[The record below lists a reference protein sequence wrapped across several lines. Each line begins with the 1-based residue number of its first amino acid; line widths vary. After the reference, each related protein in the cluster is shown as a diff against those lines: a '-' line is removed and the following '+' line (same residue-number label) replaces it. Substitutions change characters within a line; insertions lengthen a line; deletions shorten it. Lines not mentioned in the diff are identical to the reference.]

1 MAVVVCCPCGNPLDC
16 DNLELVVTLTC
27 PRCSRELTLEIEGKQ
42 GGNCRALLTI
52 MEGPSWVGERF
63 VMPVGLSLSIG
74 SAGGNW
80 ISLESD
86 AVSDTHCR
94 LRVSEQGRVTLE
106 DLGSE
111 AGTWIETQRV
121 RQGTLAA
128 CQSFRTGD
136 FRFRL
141 DFEAPD
147 GAASAAPATYRHD
160 AAQPLPTLNQ
170 VRPRGTPG
178 RWLIRSRFQFS
189 RGLIV
194 AFAWLIAL
202 HHFVCLPNHPTGA
215 WKSPQACLV
224 GLLFLAALLTAG
236 RRVALAHRY
245 FRFAPLGVL
254 LVLAAIDFQWSMPIP
269 ALACLLLAAAVAI
282 LIIRPPAQV
291 PAILAALL
299 GITAATTMVV
309 LTARDLLTLSFD

>member
-1 MAVVVCCPCGNPLDC
+1 MALVVCCPCGNPLDC

-27 PRCSRELTLEIEGKQ
+27 PRCSRELTLEIDDKQ
-42 GGNCRALLTI
+42 GGHCRALLTI

-111 AGTWIETQRV
+111 AGTWIESQRI

-128 CQSFRTGD
+128 RQSFKTGD

-147 GAASAAPATYRHD
+147 GAASAAPVTYPED
-160 AAQPLPTLNQ
+160 AAQPLPALNQ
-170 VRPRGTPG
+170 VRPTETPG
-178 RWLIRSRFQFS
+178 RWIIKRRFGFS

-194 AFAWLIAL
+194 AFAWLIAI
-202 HHFVCLPNHPTGA
+202 HHFVWLPNHPTAA
-215 WKSPQACLV
+215 WKPPQACLV

-236 RRVALAHRY
+236 RRVALVHRY

-254 LVLAAIDFQWSMPIP
+254 GVLAVIDFQWSMPIP
-269 ALACLLLAAAVAI
+269 GLACLLLTAALAI
-282 LIIRPPAQV
+282 LIIRPPTQA

-299 GITAATTMVV
+299 GTTATTMMVV
-309 LTARDLLTLSFD
+309 LTARDLMNLTLD